1 MRLLSG
7 HSLTPVRTI
16 PLESMQLS
24 LKEREATANIVPADM
39 DGIVINAWL
48 QDDTNPGQGIVWRVK
63 SIKRAFDTDTYTV
76 QLEHVIASLKDLIM
90 FGEITPG
97 KMSGKSTDKECT
109 AKQAITYI
117 LKQCADWTVGTVDYT
132 DKNPYKFDGD
142 TLYDALDT
150 VSDSLDEPVWSY
162 DFSSYPFKLSITKRN
177 NDVTSEM
184 RANRN
189 LRTISRTVDTSG
201 MYTRFYPI
209 GKDDL
214 HISGNYVEKNTATY
228 GVISRV
234 ETDQSLDTKNELKRW
249 ANQRLKRHAQPTV
262 TIEIEG
268 YELADATGEPL
279 DRLTLNRVMRVPL
292 PEFGTTIQERI
303 TALSYADKIRQP
315 EVVKVTLAN
324 TRTDITRIIADM
336 MKSGGKGSRTS
347 SRKGAEDRAWM
358 EDTNDHVALCAKG
371 IIGVDAQGNP
381 NWERLSKIV
390 VDGKGIHQT
399 VTDIQEGQKKFES
412 RIDQDEKK
420 IGLVV
425 GSYDNGGNYI
435 KAGQI
440 CLAINGDNSSSAL
453 IQADKIKLEGNV
465 SLNDTM
471 KVTEKSVYI
480 KMPLRANGGVMATEL
495 QLRDGNNDERIQ
507 AKDLPKM
514 IKSVDVS
521 GNTLTLKEFGGK
533 VWTFSKAITSWDFG
547 WSSGTLTVTVQPGNQ
562 KTPNADKRTLA
573 TGTAT
578 RDGTRIKVPI
588 NAKWGSSQQYT
599 ESTGWSV
606 TVNVANVFNSISMT
620 RISRAYVGPTGIA
633 SAKGTLYYYDAQQ
646 NKYIAASSNEYYWYY
661 SSTSRSGSYS
671 YYY

>member
-7 HSLTPVRTI
+7 HSLTPVRTV

-48 QDDTNPGQGIVWRVK
+48 QDDTNPGKGIVWRVK

-76 QLEHVIASLKDLIM
+76 QLEHVIAVLKDLIM

-117 LKQCADWTVGTVDYT
+117 LKQSADWTVGTIDYT
-132 DKNPYKFDGD
+132 DSNPYKFDGD
-142 TLYDALDT
+142 TLYDALET

-214 HISGNYVEKNTATY
+214 HITGNYVEKNTATY

-336 MKSGGKGSRTS
+336 IKSGGRGSRTS
-347 SRKGAEDRAWM
+347 SRKDAEDRAWM
-358 EDTNDHVALCAKG
+358 EDTNDHVAMCAKG
-371 IIGVDAQGNP
+371 IIGVDAAGNP

-390 VDGKGIHQT
+390 VDGQGIHQT
-399 VTDIQEGQKKFES
+399 VTDIQNGQKKFES
-412 RIDQDEKK
+412 RIDQEEKK

-425 GSYDNGGNYI
+425 GTYDSGGNYI

-440 CLAINGDNSSSAL
+440 CLAINNDGSSNAL
-453 IQADKIKLEGNV
+453 IQASKIKLEGNV

-471 KVTEKSVYI
+471 SVSENRVYI
-480 KMPLRANGGVMATEL
+480 KKPLRANGGVMATEI
-495 QLRDGNNDERIQ
+495 QLRGGNDDYTVT
-507 AKDLPKM
+507 ATVLSTM
-514 IKSVDVS
+514 IKKMETISS
-521 GNTLTLKEFGGK
+521 GKIRLTRFNGSYLDFERATALSGTWSGGK
-533 VWTFSKAITSWDFG
+533 ITVSANADNVPNLVQEIRG
-547 WSSGTLTVTVQPGNQ
+547 GDGSRSGVTVS
-562 KTPNADKRTLA
+562 
-573 TGTAT
+573 
-578 RDGTRIKVPI
+578 IPI
-588 NAKWGSSQQYT
+588 NAYT
-599 ESTGWSV
+599 EQGRLIGSTGR
-606 TVNVANVFNSISMT
+606 TVS
-620 RISRAYVGPTGIA
+620 YVLTQHTHCVQGLARYNNAQDGKVHLY
-633 SAKGTLYYYDAQQ
+633 AKSGTTYYDCG
-646 NKYIAASSNEYYWYY
+646 EHYWYY
-661 SSTSRSGSYS
+661 KDTNQDLTT
-671 YYY
+671 YYT

>member
-16 PLESMQLS
+16 PLESMQMS
-24 LKEREATANIVPADM
+24 LKEREATANIVPVDM
-39 DGIVINAWL
+39 DGIVVNAWL
-48 QDDTNPGQGIVWRVK
+48 QDDTNPGKGIVWRVK
-63 SIKRAFDTDTYTV
+63 SIKRSFDTDTYTV
-76 QLEHVIASLKDLIM
+76 QLEHVIAALKDLIL
-90 FGEITPG
+90 FGEVKPG
-97 KMSGKSTDKECT
+97 KMSGRSSDTSCT

-117 LKQCADWTVGTVDYT
+117 LKQSADWTVGTIDYT
-132 DKNPYKFDGD
+132 DSNPYKFDGD
-142 TLYDALDT
+142 TLYDALET

-177 NDVTSEM
+177 TSVDSEM

-214 HISGNYVEKNTATY
+214 HINGNYVEKNTATY

-249 ANQRLKRHAQPTV
+249 ANQRLKKHAQPTV

-268 YELADATGEPL
+268 FELADATGEPL

-292 PEFGTTIQERI
+292 PEFGTTIQEKI

-315 EVVKVTLAN
+315 EIVKVTLAN
-324 TRTDITRIIADM
+324 TRMDVTRIIADM
-336 MKSGGKGSRTS
+336 IKSGGRGSRTS

-371 IIGVDAQGNP
+371 IIGTDAQGNP

-390 VDGKGIHQT
+390 VDGNGIHQT
-399 VTDIQEGQKKFES
+399 VTDIVKGQKQFES
-412 RIDQDEKK
+412 RIDQDEKS

-425 GSYDNGGNYI
+425 GNYDGNGRYI

-440 CLAINGDNSSSAL
+440 CLAINNDNSSSAL

-480 KMPLRANGGVMATEL
+480 KMPLRANGGVMATEI
-495 QLRDGNNDERIQ
+495 QLRDGNNNERIQ
-507 AKDLPKM
+507 ARDLPGM
-514 IKSVDVS
+514 IKSVNVS

-547 WSSGTLTVTVQPGNQ
+547 WSNGTLTVTVQPGNQ
-562 KTPNADKRTLA
+562 STPSAQKRTLIK
-573 TGTAT
+573 GTAT
-578 RDGTRIKVPI
+578 KSGTTITVPI
-588 NAKWGSSQQYT
+588 RAQYGSSGQYS
-599 ESTGWSV
+599 ESTGWNC
-606 TVNVANVFNSISMT
+606 TVDVANLFSTIGMT
-620 RISRAYVGPTGIA
+620 RIDRSYVSPAGATE
-633 SAKGTLYYYDAQQ
+633 AKGTLYYYNAQSG
-646 NKYIAASSNEYYWYY
+646 KYIAATSGEYYWYY
-661 SSTSRSGSYS
+661 SNKSRSGSHS

>member
-16 PLESMQLS
+16 PLESMQMS
-24 LKEREATANIVPADM
+24 LKEREATANIVPVDM
-39 DGIVINAWL
+39 DGIVVNAWL
-48 QDDTNPGQGIVWRVK
+48 QDDTNPGNGIIWRVK
-63 SIKRAFDTDTYTV
+63 SIKRSFDTDTYTV
-76 QLEHVIASLKDLIM
+76 QLEHVIAALKDLIL
-90 FGEITPG
+90 FGEVKPG
-97 KMSGKSTDKECT
+97 KMSGRSSDTSCT

-117 LKQCADWTVGTVDYT
+117 LKQSPDWTVGTIDYT
-132 DKNPYKFDGD
+132 DSNPYKFDGD
-142 TLYDALDT
+142 TLYDALET

-177 NDVTSEM
+177 TSVDSEM

-214 HISGNYVEKNTATY
+214 HITGNYVEKNTATY

-249 ANQRLKRHAQPTV
+249 ANQRLKKHAQPTV

-268 YELADATGEPL
+268 FELADATGEPL

-336 MKSGGKGSRTS
+336 IKSGGRGSRTS

-371 IIGVDAQGNP
+371 IIGVDAAGNP

-390 VDGKGIHQT
+390 VDGQGIHQT
-399 VTDIQEGQKKFES
+399 VTDIQNGQKKFES

-425 GSYDNGGNYI
+425 GSYDSGGNYI

-440 CLAINGDNSSSAL
+440 CLAINNDNSSSAL

-471 KVTEKSVYI
+471 KVSENSVYI
-480 KMPLRANGGVMATEL
+480 KMPLRANGGVMTTAL
-495 QLRDGNNDERIQ
+495 QMRDGNNNETLQ
-507 AKDLPKM
+507 AREFPNV
-514 IKSVDVS
+514 IKNATVS
-521 GNTLTLKEFGGK
+521 GNTLTLTK
-533 VWTFSKAITSWDFG
+533 VSGATVTFSRAITQWGFG
-547 WSSGTLTVTVQPGNQ
+547 WSGGTLTVTVQPGNQ
-562 KTPNADKRTLA
+562 STPSADKRTLSA
-573 TGTAT
+573 GTPT
-578 RDGTRIKVPI
+578 RNGTTIKIPV
-588 NAKWGSSQQYT
+588 NALYGNSQQYS
-599 ESTGWSV
+599 ESTGWNAS
-606 TVNVANVFNSISMT
+606 VNVANVFTSMGLT
-620 RISRAYVGPTGIA
+620 RVKTYVTAGGVDEYY
-633 SAKGTLYYYDAQQ
+633 GRLYYYNAQTS
-646 NKYIAASSNEYYWYY
+646 KYVLASDSDHYWYY
-661 SSTSRSGSYS
+661 SSKNRSGSTTV
-671 YYY
+671 YY

>member
-7 HSLTPVRTI
+7 HSLTPVRTV

-24 LKEREATANIVPADM
+24 LKEREATANIMPADM

-48 QDDTNPGQGIVWRVK
+48 QDDTNPGKGIVWRVK

-76 QLEHVIASLKDLIM
+76 QLEHVIAVLKDLIM

-109 AKQAITYI
+109 AKQAITFI

-336 MKSGGKGSRTS
+336 MKSGGKGNRTS

-371 IIGVDAQGNP
+371 IIGVDAAGNP

-390 VDGKGIHQT
+390 VDGQGIHQT
-399 VTDIQEGQKKFES
+399 VTDIQNGQKKFES
-412 RIDQDEKK
+412 RIDQNEKK

-425 GSYDNGGNYI
+425 GSYDSGGNYI

-440 CLAINGDNSSSAL
+440 CLAINNDGSSNAL
-453 IQADKIKLEGNV
+453 IQADKIKLEGSV
-465 SLNDTM
+465 SLNDVL
-471 KVTEKSVYI
+471 KVTEN
-480 KMPLRANGGVMATEL
+480 RAYFKKPIWASGGILSTDL
-495 QLRDGNNDERIQ
+495 QLRGGNDDYTVNAQI
-507 AKDLPKM
+507 LGTM
-514 IKSVDVS
+514 IKSASVS
-521 GNTLTLKEFGGK
+521 GNTLTLTRFNGST
-533 VWTFSKAITSWDFG
+533 VTFSRAITSWDFG
-547 WSSGTLTVTVQPGNQ
+547 WSNGTLTVTVQPGNQ
-562 KTPNADKRTLA
+562 KTPDSAKRTL
-573 TGTAT
+573 TKGTAS
-578 RDGTRIKVPI
+578 RSGTTITIPI
-588 NAKWGSSQQYT
+588 RAQYGSSGQYS
-599 ESTGWSV
+599 ESTGYNCS
-606 TVNVANVFNSISMT
+606 VNVANVFNDMGIT
-620 RISRAYVGPTGIA
+620 QARAYVTATGTVQYYG
-633 SAKGTLYYYDAQQ
+633 KLYYYDASS
-646 NKYIAASSNEYYWYY
+646 NSYKEAASSSHYWYY
-661 SSTSRSGSYS
+661 SSTNRSGSNTV
-671 YYY
+671 YY